1 VGAGGLGAP
10 ALLYFAASGVGKICL
25 FLMIVVLNSILL
37 LKLTFWKLYLGKLG
51 IVDHDKV
58 ELSNMHRQV

>member
-1 VGAGGLGAP
+1 MT
-10 ALLYFAASGVGKICL
+10 L
-25 FLMIVVLNSILL
+25 FVMIVALFYNLVKAYIL
-37 LKLTFWKLYLGKLG
+37 KNCTGKLG